1 MSEDY
6 PASSSDDDD
15 GGAFDGLMD
24 DQEEKELMVMCGQR
38 QVRHADTRQCPSV
51 SLMNLTYER

>member
-6 PASSSDDDD
+6 PASSGGGSDD
-15 GGAFDGLMD
+15 GCAFDGLMD

-38 QVRHADTRQCPSV
+38 QVRLDRQ
-51 SLMNLTYER
+51 N